1 MPIHDPAALL
11 NRLLAEPAETPW
23 LEFKVNNVDPREL
36 GEYVSALANAAMLA
50 GRDRAFLIFGVED
63 KTRLRVGTKIRL
75 TELKKGGEKLTVW
88 LSRLLEP
95 RIMLEFADFEADG
108 LPFSLI
114 AIEPSYDR
122 PVRFSGTEYFR
133 IGDSKRKLIEFPEH
147 ERALWL
153 ATGRRKF
160 EDAVA
165 LSNQTA
171 SDVVELLDSTPL
183 SELTGE
189 PNPRNEAQIVR
200 KLVDRGFILD
210 NLEGRFDITN
220 LAAILLA
227 RDITAFPSIAG
238 KSIRIVK
245 YVGRDKSRS
254 ELEQEGRRGYAV
266 GFAGMMRFLMARLP
280 SEETYVDGVRRMV
293 PVYPEIGIREVIAN
307 GLIHQDF
314 TIGGSGPV
322 VEIYENRIEI
332 TNPGN
337 SLIPADRMLDER
349 RSRNEKLA
357 AAMRAF
363 GLCEERGGGL
373 DKTLLEI
380 ERLHLPAPDFASSE
394 NSMRVILFGPR
405 RFSQMNKVEKVRA
418 CFQHCVLR
426 WMTHD
431 PMSNASLRDRFSLP
445 AEEYQAVS
453 AVIAEAIRLG
463 RIAPADPNQGRRNA
477 RYVPYWAAE

>member
-1 MPIHDPAALL
+1 MAIHNHNTLMA
-11 NRLLAEPAETPW
+11 RLLAEPTETSW
-23 LEFKVNNVDPREL
+23 LEFKVNNLDPHEL

-50 GRDRAFLIFGVED
+50 DRDRAFLVFGVED
-63 KTRLRVGTKIRL
+63 KTRRKVGTNVRL
-75 TELKKGGEKLTVW
+75 SEAKKGNEKLTVW
-88 LSRLLEP
+88 ISRLLDP
-95 RIMLEFADFEADG
+95 RIMLEFADFEAEG
-108 LPFSLI
+108 LNFSLI

-133 IGDSKRKLIEFPEH
+133 IGDSKRKLAEFPEY

-171 SDVVELLDSTPL
+171 ANVGELLDSGPF
-183 SELTGE
+183 SELAGE
-189 PNPRNEAQIVR
+189 PKPRTEAEIIHR
-200 KLVDRGFILD
+200 LIDRGFILD

-220 LAAILLA
+220 LGAILLA

-238 KSIRIVK
+238 KSVRIIK
-245 YVGRDKSRS
+245 YSGRDKSRS
-254 ELEQEGRRGYAV
+254 ELEREGRKGYAV
-266 GFAGMMRFLMARLP
+266 GFTRMMQFLMARLP
-280 SEETYVDGVRRMV
+280 TEETYQNGVRRTL
-293 PVYPEIGIREVIAN
+293 PVYPETAIREVIAN

-314 TIGGSGPV
+314 TVSGSGPV
-322 VEIYENRIEI
+322 VAIYENRVEI

-357 AAMRAF
+357 FAMRTF

-380 ERLHLPAPDFASSE
+380 ERLHLPAPNFVSSE

-405 RFSQMNKVEKVRA
+405 SFSQMTKAEKVRA
-418 CFQHCVLR
+418 CFHHCVLR
-426 WMTHD
+426 WMMHD
-431 PMSNASLRDRFSLP
+431 FMSNASLRERFSLS
-445 AEEYQAVS
+445 AEDYQAVS
-453 AVIAEAIRLG
+453 AVIAEAVKLG
-463 RIAPADPNQGRRNA
+463 RIAPADPNQGKRNA